1 MYVAEIPN
9 RNSPPAILLRE
20 GYREGGKAKSRTLA
34 NLTHWRP
41 ERIEALKRALKGEFD
56 GLVGEMAPVCDRI
69 FGVLFVLE
77 RLADR
82 IGIRKALGRSPMGKV
97 ALFLVLARVADQ
109 GSRLSAS
116 RWAKDH
122 CVAEILGLCDVE
134 QEQLYQALDWLFLH
148 QDKIEKKLYRAYAK
162 KKGSPHVLV
171 LYDVTSSYLEGE
183 CNELG
188 EYGYCRDRKRGKKQI
203 VIGLLTAADGEPLS
217 VKVFKGN
224 TSDPT
229 TISSQIEV
237 LKKRFGI
244 EDVVFVGD
252 RGMVKSKGKE
262 ALKESGLKYITALT
276 NPQVRRLLKENI
288 LQPDLFDQT
297 ICEVEHGNLR
307 LVLRKNEKVFRKEQR
322 RREDKLSRLMQLVDE
337 RNCFVSDSKRADAAA
352 GLRRLT
358 NWAARYKIASFVSL
372 SLDGPRIV
380 LVVDESAKA
389 QAGLLD
395 GCYVLETDVSLDK
408 MDAKTIDERY
418 RSLQLVER
426 DFRRLKNGFLE
437 IRPVYVRKKERTCAH
452 VLVAMLALKII
463 REAEEMLRE
472 AFPPTKQNLC
482 PLTLEDSLRTLSRLC
497 FLRYQIKD
505 TELLRLPQL
514 DDRQLAVFKA
524 LKFRPPKNKT
534 SHKLSAEAA

>member
-56 GLVGEMAPVCDRI
+56 GLVGEVAPVCDRI

-82 IGIRKALGRSPMGKV
+82 IGITKALGRSPMGKV

-122 CVAEILGLCDVE
+122 CVSEILGLCDVE

-188 EYGYCRDRKRGKKQI
+188 EYGYCRDRKKGKKQI

-262 ALKESGLKYITALT
+262 ALKKSGLKYITALT
-276 NPQVRRLLKENI
+276 NPQVRRLLNENI

-297 ICEVEHGNLR
+297 ICEVEHGHIR
-307 LVLRKNEKVFRKEQR
+307 LVLRKNEKVFRKEQK
-322 RREDKLSRLMQLVDE
+322 RREDKLTRLMRLVDE
-337 RNCFVSDSKRADAAA
+337 RNTFVAGSQRADAAA
-352 GLRRLT
+352 GLRKLT

-372 SLDGPRIV
+372 ALDGPRIV

-452 VLVAMLALKII
+452 ALVAMLALKII

-472 AFPPTKQNLC
+472 AFPPTKQHLC

-505 TELLRLPQL
+505 TELLRLPQI

-524 LKFRPPKNKT
+524 LKIRPPKNKT

>member
-56 GLVGEMAPVCDRI
+56 GLVGEVAPVCDRI

-82 IGIRKALGRSPMGKV
+82 IGITKALGRSPMGKV

-162 KKGSPHVLV
+162 KKGSSHVLV

-188 EYGYCRDRKRGKKQI
+188 EYGYCRDRKKGKKQI

-229 TISSQIEV
+229 TVSSQIEV

-252 RGMVKSKGKE
+252 RGMVKSKGKQ

-276 NPQVRRLLKENI
+276 NPQVRRLLNQNI

-307 LVLRKNEKVFRKEQR
+307 LVLRKNEKVFRKEQK
-322 RREDKLSRLMQLVDE
+322 RREDKLARLMHLVDE
-337 RNCFVSDSKRADAAA
+337 RNTFVASSKRADAAA

-358 NWAARYKIASFVSL
+358 DWAARYKIASFVSL
-372 SLDGPRIV
+372 SLDGQPIV

-437 IRPVYVRKKERTCAH
+437 IRPVYVRKKERTRAH
-452 VLVAMLALKII
+452 ALVAMLALKIV

-497 FLRYQIKD
+497 FLRYQIKH

-514 DDRQLAVFKA
+514 DDTQLAVFKA
-524 LKFRPPKNKT
+524 LKIRPPKNKT

>member
-56 GLVGEMAPVCDRI
+56 GLVGEVAPVCDRI

-82 IGIRKALGRSPMGKV
+82 IGITKALGRSPMGKV

-134 QEQLYQALDWLFLH
+134 QEQLYQALDWLSLH

-162 KKGSPHVLV
+162 KKGSSHVLV

-188 EYGYCRDRKRGKKQI
+188 EYGYCRDRKKGKKQI

-229 TISSQIEV
+229 TVSSQIEV

-252 RGMVKSKGKE
+252 RGMVKSKGKQ

-276 NPQVRRLLKENI
+276 NPQVRRLLNQNI

-307 LVLRKNEKVFRKEQR
+307 LVLRKNEKVFRKEQK
-322 RREDKLSRLMQLVDE
+322 RREDKLARLMHLVDE
-337 RNCFVSDSKRADAAA
+337 RNTFVASSKRADAAA

-358 NWAARYKIASFVSL
+358 DWAARYKIASFVSL
-372 SLDGPRIV
+372 SLDGQRIV

-437 IRPVYVRKKERTCAH
+437 IRPVYVRKKERTRAH
-452 VLVAMLALKII
+452 ALVAMLALKIV

-497 FLRYQIKD
+497 FLRYQIKH

-514 DDRQLAVFKA
+514 DDTQLAVFKA
-524 LKFRPPKNKT
+524 LKIRPPKNKT

>member
-56 GLVGEMAPVCDRI
+56 GLVGEVAPVCDRI

-82 IGIRKALGRSPMGKV
+82 IGITKALGRSPMGKV

-162 KKGSPHVLV
+162 KKGSSHVLV

-188 EYGYCRDRKRGKKQI
+188 EYGYCRDRKKGKKQI

-229 TISSQIEV
+229 TVSSRIEV

-252 RGMVKSKGKE
+252 RGMVKSKGKQ

-276 NPQVRRLLKENI
+276 NPQVRRLLNQNI

-307 LVLRKNEKVFRKEQR
+307 LVLRKNEKVFRKEQK
-322 RREDKLSRLMQLVDE
+322 RREDKLARLMHLVDE
-337 RNCFVSDSKRADAAA
+337 RNTFVASSKRADAAA

-358 NWAARYKIASFVSL
+358 DWAAKYKIASFVSL
-372 SLDGPRIV
+372 SLDGQPIV

-437 IRPVYVRKKERTCAH
+437 IRPVYVRKKERTRAH
-452 VLVAMLALKII
+452 ALVAMLALKIV

-497 FLRYQIKD
+497 FLRYQIKH

-514 DDRQLAVFKA
+514 DDTQLAVFKA
-524 LKFRPPKNKT
+524 LKIRPPKNKT